1 MPLKSNWE
9 NASSWTRFA
18 FCGALVFWIAA
29 ICTSPKHGDPKFDLL
44 LDVLG
49 LVTTLFVGLRER
61 KPPVV
66 VTSLGLNSPE
76 QVEDLSKA
84 QIG

>member
-1 MPLKSNWE
+1 MKSNWE
-9 NASSWTRFA
+9 NASFWTRVA
-18 FCGALVFWIAA
+18 FRGALLFWIAA
-29 ICTSPKHGDPKFDLL
+29 ICISPKYGDPKFDLL

-49 LVTTLFVGLRER
+49 LVSTLFVGLRER
-61 KPPVV
+61 TPPVV

-76 QVEDLSKA
+76 QVEDLSQA

>member
-1 MPLKSNWE
+1 MKSNWE
-9 NASSWTRFA
+9 NASLVTRVV
-18 FCGALVFWIAA
+18 FCGALLFWIAA
-29 ICTSPKHGDPKFDLL
+29 ICISPKYGDPKIDLL

-49 LVTTLFVGLRER
+49 LVSTLFVGLRER

-66 VTSLGLNSPE
+66 VTSLGLNSPKH
-76 QVEDLSKA
+76 VEDLSKA